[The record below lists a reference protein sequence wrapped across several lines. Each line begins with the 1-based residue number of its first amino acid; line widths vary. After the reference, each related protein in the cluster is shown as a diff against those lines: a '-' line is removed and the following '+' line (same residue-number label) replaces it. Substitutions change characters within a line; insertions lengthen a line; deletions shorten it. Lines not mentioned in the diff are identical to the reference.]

1 MFIQNRLGLIETVET
16 MINQQRR
23 LDQVANNLAN
33 VDTPGFRRTATTF
46 HEVLIRKSDEL
57 SRVGKGL
64 KVRQDQRSGPMRH
77 TGNPLDLAIN
87 GRGYFRIETA
97 DGPRYTRAGNF
108 RLDRQGR
115 IVTQQ
120 GQPVAG
126 EGGAINAE
134 GGPVSVAA
142 DGTVMVNNVVTG
154 RLRLVDFPEDA
165 LENAGGNLYR
175 LKNGD
180 LGESPALK
188 ASVSQGYIEGSN
200 VESML
205 EMTEMI
211 DLTRVF
217 EAQQRVISLVDDLD
231 RQAITSV
238 GRLTP

>member
-33 VDTPGFRRTATTF
+33 VDTPGFRRNATTF
-46 HEVLIRKSDEL
+46 HEVLIHKSGEL

-64 KVRQDQRSGPMRH
+64 KVKTDQRSGPMRR
-77 TGNPLDLAIN
+77 TNNPLDLAIN
-87 GRGYFRIETA
+87 GRGYFRIETS

-115 IVTQQ
+115 IVTQD
-120 GQPVAG
+120 GELVAG
-126 EGGAINAE
+126 ESGAIVAS
-134 GGPVSVAA
+134 GGKVSIAP
-142 DGTVMVNNVVTG
+142 DGMVLVDNIENG
-154 RLRLVDFPEDA
+154 RLRLVDFADGA
-165 LENAGGNLYR
+165 LEHVGGNLYR
-175 LKNGD
+175 LKNND
-180 LGESPALK
+180 TGEAPVHDSTL
-188 ASVSQGYIEGSN
+188 SQGYLEGSN

-217 EAQQRVISLVDDLD
+217 ESQQKVITVIDDID
-231 RQAITSV
+231 RQAISSV
-238 GRLTP
+238 GRLNP